1 MKAAME
7 AHSDFITVL
16 TLSRWGTRSILD
28 FLQGARSMCMTKDEV
43 EEIDFLF
50 SFVVYNYFDN
60 KP

>member
-16 TLSRWGTRSILD
+16 TLSRWGTHSILD
-28 FLQGARSMCMTKDEV
+28 FLQGARAMCTTKDEV

-50 SFVVYNYFDN
+50 NIAIYVFIH
-60 KP
+60 